1 MSSKTLRRGITTG
14 TCAAAA
20 AKAAVLA
27 ALGRPALTVEVAT
40 PQGNLIPVGVAAS
53 RAIDGGGSA
62 AVVKDAGDDPDV
74 TDGVTVAVDVVI
86 TADEAI
92 VILAGEGVGTV
103 TKPGLAMPV
112 GQPAVNPG
120 PRLMI
125 ETALRDVLPA
135 GRGAVATIAIPGGR
149 ELAARTLNPALGI
162 EGGLSVIGTTGIVE
176 PMSEE
181 AWKTSL
187 TPQLSVVK
195 ALGHD
200 TAVFVPGKI
209 GQDIAINKC
218 RLPADRVVQ
227 TSNFV
232 GHMLESAADQGLRQ
246 ILLFGHLGKIVKVA
260 AGIFHTHSRMADA
273 RLETLAAYAAA
284 EGAPR
289 EAVEEIL
296 ACVTTEAA
304 VEVIGRYPV
313 GGVWRRL
320 AAQASSRAARFVH
333 GRLTVGTAIVTLKGD
348 ILGRDDQADKIG
360 GTLGWI
366 IK

>member
-1 MSSKTLRRGITTG
+1 MSSAPLRRGITTG

-27 ALGRPALTVEVAT
+27 ALGRPPVAVDVAT
-40 PQGNLIPVGVAAS
+40 PHGRLLSVKIADS
-53 RAIDGGGSA
+53 RVTGAGGAA

-74 TDGVTVAVDVVI
+74 TDGVTIAVDVAI
-86 TADEAI
+86 TDSPE
-92 VILAGEGVGTV
+92 ILITAGEGVGTV
-103 TKPGLAMPV
+103 TKPGLAVPV

-120 PRLMI
+120 PRRMI
-125 ETALRDVLPA
+125 ETALREVLPA
-135 GRGAVATIAIPGGR
+135 GQGAIVTISIPGGR
-149 ELAARTLNPALGI
+149 ELAARTLNPVLGI

-187 TPQLSVVK
+187 TPQISVVK

-209 GQDIAINKC
+209 GQDIAINIC
-218 RLPADRVVQ
+218 GLPAEQVVQ
-227 TSNFV
+227 TSNFI
-232 GHMLESAADQGLRQ
+232 GHMLTTAADQGLKQ
-246 ILLFGHLGKIVKVA
+246 ILLFGHLGKVVKVA
-260 AGIFHTHSRMADA
+260 AGIFHTHSRLADA
-273 RLETLAAYAAA
+273 RLETLAAHAAA

-313 GGVWRRL
+313 RGVWRRL
-320 AAQASSRAARFVH
+320 ADRASARAVRFVH
-333 GRLTVGTAIVTLKGD
+333 GRLAVGTAIVTLKGD
-348 ILGRDDQADKIG
+348 ILGLDDQAAQIG
-360 GTLGWI
+360 GTLGWT